1 MINLSEMKSSTL
13 QNCSKCGLCLSVCPT
28 YKVALQEHASPRA
41 RLQLIKYYETK
52 ELISSSGLK
61 EIISKCLMC
70 GACAAICPS
79 GINHYSKFME
89 MRTKMAEDHGEKI
102 AIKSLVYLLASE
114 FRIRFAAGF
123 AKLGQRITPQILFEK
138 YDLGNIPLKRFPIL
152 NKKPFRQAVDKAS
165 RSEVGM
171 PEAGNK
177 GSVLY
182 FTGCATNYLFDKTG
196 FATVNILKSLGY
208 KVIIPEE
215 QTCCGIP
222 MLFHGA
228 KDKAKKNILANIQ
241 CLNPDSFNKGSF
253 NQDTIKAIVVD
264 CPTCGS
270 ALKNEYPALQDDFAP
285 ETAETVR
292 KISSKVIDIMS
303 FILQESCSTNAVRG
317 LTNLKSDNLKHD
329 SGTNQTISRNIESQK
344 IKSNNTKEDRAKVTY
359 HLSCHLKNSLQSPGN
374 SETIL
379 KNMPGLDYIRA
390 VDADECCGGGGTFF
404 YEYPEIS
411 QEMVKGK
418 IENAKKTGAEIWL
431 TDCPVCRINLSGNL
445 KESDNII
452 VKHPVEMINL

>member
-1 MINLSEMKSSTL
+1 MRLDTL

-28 YKVALQEHASPRA
+28 YKIALQEHASPRA
-41 RLQLIKYYETK
+41 RLQLIKYYDNK
-52 ELISSSGLK
+52 ELISSPGLQ

-89 MRTKMAEDHGEKI
+89 MRTKMVQDHGEKI

-114 FRIRFAAGF
+114 YRIKFAAGF
-123 AKLGQRITPQILFEK
+123 AKFGQRITPQIFFEK
-138 YDLGNIPLKRFPIL
+138 YDLGNIPLKRFPKL
-152 NKKPFRQAVDKAS
+152 NKRPFREAAAETC
-165 RSEVGM
+165 RSETNI
-171 PEAGNK
+171 PETGNK

-196 FATVNILKSLGY
+196 FATINILKRMGY
-208 KVIIPEE
+208 QVIIPEK

-222 MLFHGA
+222 LLFHGA
-228 KDKAKKNILANIQ
+228 KDKARKNILTNIR
-241 CLNPDSFNKGSF
+241 CLNPDNFK
-253 NQDTIKAIVVD
+253 QDNIKAIIVD

-270 ALKNEYPALQDDFAP
+270 ALKNEYPALENEFNP
-285 ETAETVR
+285 ETAETIG

-303 FILQESCSTNAVRG
+303 FVLQESGSTNLAQS
-317 LTNLKSDNLKHD
+317 LENLKSDILKHESSAD
-329 SGTNQTISRNIESQK
+329 QT
-344 IKSNNTKEDRAKVTY
+344 KVTY
-359 HLSCHLKNSLQSPGN
+359 HLPCHLKNSPQSPEN

-404 YEYPEIS
+404 YEYPEVSKEI
-411 QEMVKGK
+411 VNGK

-445 KESDNII
+445 KKNDNLK
-452 VKHPVEMINL
+452 VKHPVEMIEL